1 MLQPRAP
8 IFSPFLSFFLSVY
21 AFLLRYFPFL
31 HLILILFSPSEH
43 FLSPFF
49 RLQLL
54 LLCVPSRPT
63 LDRTER
69 FFILLLFFLFL
80 LMKTTRKGRETLD
93 MCTYIFGSNYMFMFM
108 DVRCFTI
115 AFCTPNLSGK
125 NIVLSIAAAAAVA
138 WRCLPGDCDAAAAR
152 VEMLIVATPNCL
164 ELES

>member
-1 MLQPRAP
+1 MMITAGRLRWCDASAARTNLLS
-8 IFSPFLSFFLSVY
+8 FSFFLSFCLCLSFTVLSLPSSY
-21 AFLLRYFPFL
+21 TDT
-31 HLILILFSPSEH
+31 LF
-43 FLSPFF
+43 
-49 RLQLL
+49 

-63 LDRTER
+63 LDQTER

-125 NIVLSIAAAAAVA
+125 NIVLSIAAAAAAAAAVA

-164 ELES
+164 ELG